1 MLQILRRTQPRVS
14 TQLGRNRTLQC
25 LKHFEECFECGV
37 KKFDHVVI
45 CYVLI
50 CICIVLYVLLHCYVL
65 LFIVLSFS
73 SDEILQGE
81 AGAGASR
88 CAVSWYLRPHRA
100 SCYGNQQPGPGMES
114 AESIGELS
122 VPNPATLV

>member
-1 MLQILRRTQPRVS
+1 MLCIT
-14 TQLGRNRTLQC
+14 
-25 LKHFEECFECGV
+25 
-37 KKFDHVVI
+37 VI
-45 CYVLI
+45 NMYIFVLY
-50 CICIVLYVLLHCYVL
+50 YVLLHCYVL
-65 LFIVLSFS
+65 LFIVLSWFS
-73 SDEILQGE
+73 SDQILQGE